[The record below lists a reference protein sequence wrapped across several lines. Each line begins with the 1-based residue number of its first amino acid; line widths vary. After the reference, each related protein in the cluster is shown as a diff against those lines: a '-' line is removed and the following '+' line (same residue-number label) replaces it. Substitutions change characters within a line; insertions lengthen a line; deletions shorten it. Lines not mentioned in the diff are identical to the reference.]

1 MVFQVQPPW
10 LFLLHL
16 IAIAVLLLAVDSVL
30 PPAPAPPPAV
40 ATVFDD
46 NYVATYGGD
55 GYHLVNQ
62 GTQISL
68 TLDKSSG
75 IHRDRLYI

>member
-10 LFLLHL
+10 LLFLHF
-16 IAIAVLLLAVDSVL
+16 IAIAVLLPAVDSL
-30 PPAPAPPPAV
+30 PPPPPPAAAAV

-62 GTQISL
+62 GAQISL

-75 IHRDRLYI
+75 IHRDRS

>member
-10 LFLLHL
+10 LLFLHF
-16 IAIAVLLLAVDSVL
+16 IAIAVLLPAVDSL
-30 PPAPAPPPAV
+30 PPPPPAAV

-62 GTQISL
+62 GAQISL

-75 IHRDRLYI
+75 IHRDRS

>member
-16 IAIAVLLLAVDSVL
+16 IAIAVLLLAVDSV
-30 PPAPAPPPAV
+30 PPAV